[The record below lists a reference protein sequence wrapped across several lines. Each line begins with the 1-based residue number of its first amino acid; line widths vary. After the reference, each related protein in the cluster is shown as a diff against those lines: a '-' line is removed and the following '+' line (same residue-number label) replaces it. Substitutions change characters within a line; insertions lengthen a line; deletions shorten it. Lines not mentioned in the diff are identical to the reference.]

1 MDFAQQILD
10 AGSIKLD
17 FGYKLKVL
25 SERLSQCTSFLHFFL
40 CRPASIRLSTLH
52 SIRIR
57 LLTLALD
64 LWKGKHLGLATLQT
78 FPHEQVIPIC
88 PHQRSDPWL
97 HIPSQIQRRAL
108 HIGDAPR
115 RIRDLV
121 FRPLI
126 IQFDNAWL
134 FLAPV
139 HLSVIFLRSALPSLG
154 RFGKRCGRRVDP
166 LVLVPGSQFRR

>member
-121 FRPLI
+121 FRR
-126 IQFDNAWL
+126 QGRGR
-134 FLAPV
+134 PV
-139 HLSVIFLRSALPSLG
+139 SCSSQKAMTSWRKDRSGCWRILRVLESGSTAVLSLCA
-154 RFGKRCGRRVDP
+154 RCC
-166 LVLVPGSQFRR
+166 